1 MSIFYLPD
9 GNVVTIVTL
18 DTGNPSKEFSG
29 TSNEFFGVYRTLNLA
44 IADIKQYIHNLNDGI
59 DDDDS
64 QADEQCWELIDTVH
78 GSYHVWKC
86 KNSNQTKTFNFSR
99 YGL

>member
-1 MSIFYLPD
+1 MSIFYLPE
-9 GNVVTIVTL
+9 GNIVTVVTL
-18 DTGNPSKEFSG
+18 DTDA
-29 TSNEFFGVYRTLNLA
+29 TSNEFFGVYKTLNLA
-44 IADIKQYIHNLNDGI
+44 IADIKQYMHHLNTESI
-59 DDDDS
+59 EEDS
-64 QADEQCWELIDTVH
+64 DNNQKYWELIDTVH

>member
-9 GNVVTIVTL
+9 GNVLTVVTL
-18 DTGNPSKEFSG
+18 DTSN

-44 IADIKQYIHNLNDGI
+44 IADIKQHMNHLNTEPSKEN
-59 DDDDS
+59 DDVS
-64 QADEQCWELIDTVH
+64 QECWRLTDTVY
-78 GSYHVWKC
+78 GTYQEWNC
-86 KNSNQTKTFNFSR
+86 ENSNQIKTFNFSR

>member
-1 MSIFYLPD
+1 MSIFYLPE
-9 GNVVTIVTL
+9 GNIVTVVTL
-18 DTGNPSKEFSG
+18 DTDN
-29 TSNEFFGVYRTLNLA
+29 TSNEFFGVYKTLNLA